1 MKWCL
6 PLLLALP
13 LAAADGPTIFY
24 SWSFPGSTPAY
35 AEITLS
41 RDGSAVYR
49 ESVDDPDD
57 QPHEFRLRPD
67 EVDRIFALADQLDHF
82 ARPLE
87 TRHKVAFMG
96 EKTFRWQGDGET
108 HEQKFNHSDH
118 AAARELAERFAY
130 LTESIGHYFQ
140 LERTVSFD
148 KLGVNEVL
156 LDIQLSIEKGRLAAP
171 DMFLPLLDRVIKNTS
186 YLEMARTRAAAI
198 AAHIRT
204 TPAANG
210 Q

>member
-13 LAAADGPTIFY
+13 IWAADGPTIFY
-24 SWSFPGSTPAY
+24 SWSFPRSTPAY
-35 AEITLS
+35 AQITLS

-57 QPHEFRLRPD
+57 QPHEFRLRPA
-67 EVDRIFALADQLDHF
+67 EVDRIFALADELGRF
-82 ARPLE
+82 AKPLE
-87 TRHKVAFMG
+87 ARRKVAFMG
-96 EKTFRWQGDGET
+96 NKTFRWQGDGET
-108 HEQKFNHSDH
+108 HEQTFNHSEEP
-118 AAARELAERFAY
+118 AARELAERFAY

-140 LERTVSFD
+140 LERTVNFD

-156 LDIQLSIEKGRLAAP
+156 LNIQLSIEKGRLAAP
-171 DMFLPLLDRVIKNTS
+171 DMFLPLLDRVINGS
-186 YLEMARTRAAAI
+186 SFLAMARTRAATI
-198 AAHIRT
+198 ADHIRT
-204 TPAANG
+204 TPTANG